1 MPTLKAAAGWAG
13 CVCVMIS
20 ATLLLWGQ
28 LPSYGVGRAPTAEE
42 IDAWDVIVGPE
53 GKELPPGE
61 GTARA
66 GREVFSLRCAE
77 CHGTEG
83 QGADKAEPLV
93 GGQGTLK
100 SPKPL
105 KTVGSYWP
113 YATTIWDYVNR
124 AMPFDRPGTL
134 THDQVYAV
142 VAYLLHLNG
151 IIGEDDVINA
161 TTLPQVKMP
170 NREGFVPDPRPDL
183 E

>member
-1 MPTLKAAAGWAG
+1 MPMRRAILGLAG
-13 CVCVMIS
+13 CVCVVVFAS
-20 ATLLLWGQ
+20 LLLGGQ
-28 LPSYGVGRAPTAEE
+28 LPGYGVGRTPTPEE
-42 IDAWDVIVGPE
+42 IDSWDVIVGPE

-61 GTARA
+61 GTAMA

-83 QGADKAEPLV
+83 QGADKGEPLV
-93 GGQGTLK
+93 GGAQTLT

-113 YATTIWDYVNR
+113 YATTVWDYVSR

-134 THDQVYAV
+134 TDDQVYAV
-142 VAYLLHLNG
+142 VAYLLYLNG
-151 IIGEDDVINA
+151 IVGEEEVINA
-161 TTLPQVKMP
+161 ATLPEVRMP
-170 NREGFVPDPRPDL
+170 NRDGFVADPRPDL